1 MTHSPLYLAAVAVD
15 ALGDVDIVATR
26 PPHIVTPDMQISG
39 CLDSQG
45 RHWIVKLPLHPL
57 AGAALEA
64 EAALSG
70 PLMGAV
76 DAGHLPFDVIRPR
89 GYSNLTA
96 GGRAVVYREPF
107 GTPVDLASIDAT
119 GAASIGRA
127 IGALHELSP
136 EVYESAGVPIYDAES
151 LRRRFTT
158 DLEEAASSRRV
169 PTSLLARWDRWL
181 ETDEL
186 WDIATVPVHG
196 DLDEDNVLASNG
208 SVTAITGFGESHVG
222 DPATDFVWLANGL
235 EDDMF
240 DVVTEAYAMSRTVGG
255 DNYLLERVT
264 LHSEFA
270 LAKWL
275 LHGLR
280 IDSPDIV
287 SDAVDMLRELDESI
301 LADPTAMAGPR
312 WRVDP
317 TSVAAEN
324 GPDSAEGT
332 ATAASAN
339 SAD

>member
-15 ALGDVDIVATR
+15 ALGDVDIVSTR
-26 PPHIVTPDMQISG
+26 PPHIVTSDVQIGG

-45 RHWIVKLPLHPL
+45 RHWVVKLPLHAL

-70 PLMGAV
+70 PLMDAV
-76 DAGHLPFDVIRPR
+76 DNGHLPFDVIRPR
-89 GYSNLTA
+89 GYSNLTE

-107 GTPVDLASIDAT
+107 GAPINLENIDSAA
-119 GAASIGRA
+119 AASIGRA

-136 EVYESAGVPIYDAES
+136 DVYESAGVPLYDAES
-151 LRRRFTT
+151 LRKRLST
-158 DLEEAASSRRV
+158 DLEEAALSKRV

-181 ETDEL
+181 ETEAL
-186 WDIATVPVHG
+186 WDMTTVPVHG
-196 DLDEDNVLASNG
+196 DLDEDNVLASHG

-235 EDDMF
+235 DDDMF
-240 DVVTEAYAMSRTVGG
+240 DVVTEAYAMSRSVGG

-280 IDSPDIV
+280 IGSTEIV
-287 SDAVDMLRELDESI
+287 EDAQSMLKELDESI

-317 TSVAAEN
+317 TAIDTPDAAATE
-324 GPDSAEGT
+324 DS
-332 ATAASAN
+332 
-339 SAD
+339 SADTPE